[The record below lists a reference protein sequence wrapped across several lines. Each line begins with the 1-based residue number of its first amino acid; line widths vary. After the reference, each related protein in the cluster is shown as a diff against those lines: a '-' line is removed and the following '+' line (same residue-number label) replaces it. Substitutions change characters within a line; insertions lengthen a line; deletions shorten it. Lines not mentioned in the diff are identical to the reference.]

1 VLKKEQQL
9 LNDLL
14 QEGYEISQGSIFVM
28 MNAKNKLIQTQKS
41 LLQTQK
47 IINNKKIDLR
57 FIQGQY
63 ND

>member
-1 VLKKEQQL
+1 
-9 LNDLL
+9 
-14 QEGYEISQGSIFVM
+14 M

-47 IINNKKIDLR
+47 TINNKKIDLR
-57 FIQGQY
+57 FIRGQY